1 MPKDFKEF
9 VVRGNVADMAIG
21 IVIGA
26 AFGAIVKSFVD
37 DVLMPPIGLLL
48 GNVDF
53 SNLFIT
59 LREGS
64 KAAGPY
70 ASLAAAK
77 AAGAVTLNLGIFINT
92 IISFIIIAFAVFL
105 VIKGLN
111 RLKREKEAPPAPPD
125 TRECP
130 FCLSQIPLKATR
142 CPHCTS
148 EVAAASA

>member
-1 MPKDFKEF
+1 MFKDFKEF
-9 VVRGNVADMAIG
+9 AMRGSVVDMAVG

-26 AFGAIVKSFVD
+26 AFGTIVKSFVD

-53 SNLFIT
+53 SSLFIT
-59 LREGS
+59 LKEGA

-77 AAGAVTLNLGIFINT
+77 AAGAVTLNLGLFINT
-92 IISFIIIAFAVFL
+92 IISFVIIAFAVFL
-105 VIKGLN
+105 VIKGIN
-111 RLKREKEAPPAPPD
+111 RMKREEEAPPAAPT

-130 FCLSQIPLKATR
+130 FCLSEIPLKATR

-148 EVAAASA
+148 ELGTAPA

>member
-1 MPKDFKEF
+1 MLKDFKEF
-9 VVRGNVADMAIG
+9 AMRGNVVDMAVG

-26 AFGAIVKSFVD
+26 AFGSIVKSFVD

-59 LREGS
+59 LKDGA

-70 ASLAAAK
+70 ASLVAAK
-77 AAGAVTLNLGIFINT
+77 AAGAVTLNLGLFINT
-92 IISFIIIAFAVFL
+92 VISFLIIAFAVFL

-111 RLKREKEAPPAPPD
+111 RMKREKVEPAAEPV
-125 TRECP
+125 TKECP
-130 FCLSQIPLKATR
+130 FCLSTIPLKATR

-148 EVAAASA
+148 ELGAAPA

>member
-1 MPKDFKEF
+1 MLKDFKEF
-9 VVRGNVADMAIG
+9 VVRGNVVDMAVG

-53 SNLFIT
+53 TSLFIT
-59 LREGS
+59 LKEGA

-92 IISFIIIAFAVFL
+92 VISFLIIAFAVFL
-105 VIKGLN
+105 VIKSLN
-111 RLKREKEAPPAPPD
+111 RMKREEAAPPAPPA
-125 TRECP
+125 TKECP
-130 FCLSQIPLKATR
+130 YCLSAIPLKASR

-148 EVAAASA
+148 ELGAATA